1 MPILRRLA
9 LPAAIAV
16 FLLTLLPLGVGFA
29 DAAAGGWAANCD
41 LNVRSKPT
49 TLSTRQ
55 ARLPKGTLVTATSK
69 VTGGAYRTT
78 CGKAVSGRQW
88 LVITA
93 IGGRSVRSQY
103 GVSKLYAAS
112 ALFRAT
118 SSSSS
123 AGVAYRFGVDI
134 SQWNGVIDF
143 RKVRDSSHQFVIAR
157 ATAGRL
163 ITDSA
168 YARNRRGALAAG
180 LAFTAYHFAKPDRMA
195 GDARLEA
202 DHFIQVAQ
210 LRHGMLVPALDL
222 ETGSRLGPTRLNRW
236 VRTWLERVH
245 ARLGVKAMIYTTQSF
260 WQTAMGD
267 TSWFVKNGYRVLWIA
282 HWDATSPRV
291 PADKWG
297 GESWSIWQFSDCG
310 RVPGI
315 PSRCVDL
322 DKFRGRDLS
331 VITW

>member
-1 MPILRRLA
+1 MPNLRRVA
-9 LPAAIAV
+9 LPAALAV

-29 DAAAGGWAANCD
+29 DAATGGWTANCD
-41 LNVRSKPT
+41 LNVRSQPT
-49 TLSTRQ
+49 TLSTRK
-55 ARLPKGTLVTATSK
+55 ARLARGTIVTASGK
-69 VTGGAYRTT
+69 VTGGSYGTT
-78 CGKAVSGRQW
+78 CGKTVYGKQW

-93 IGGRSVRSQY
+93 IGGKSVKSLY
-103 GVSKLYAAS
+103 GVSKVYAAS

-118 SSSSS
+118 ATSSPSP
-123 AGVAYRFGVDI
+123 YRYGVDI

-143 RKVRDSSHQFVIAR
+143 RKVRDSGRQFVIAR

-163 ITDSA
+163 TTDST

-180 LAFTAYHFAKPDRMA
+180 LAFTAYHFANPDRMA

-202 DHFIQVAQ
+202 DHFIAVAQ

-222 ETGSRLGPTRLNRW
+222 EVGSRLGPARLNRW

-245 ARLGVKAMIYTTQSF
+245 DRLGVKPMIYTTQSF

-267 TSWFVKNGYRVLWIA
+267 TSWFVKNGYKVLWIA
-282 HWDATSPRV
+282 HWDTTYPRV
-291 PADKWG
+291 PADRWG
-297 GESWSIWQFSDCG
+297 GYSWSIWQYSDCG
-310 RVPGI
+310 HVPGI

-322 DKFRGRDLS
+322 DKFHGPDLS